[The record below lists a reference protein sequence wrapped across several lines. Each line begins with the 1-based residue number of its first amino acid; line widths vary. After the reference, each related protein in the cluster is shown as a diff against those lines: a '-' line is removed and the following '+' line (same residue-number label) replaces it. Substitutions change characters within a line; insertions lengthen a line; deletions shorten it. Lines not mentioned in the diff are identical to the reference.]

1 MGLLYFYI
9 FLTFGFSFLCSLLES
24 VILSVSPAFVELLC
38 RQKVKSGFLLSSL
51 RKDMGKPLAAILT
64 LNTVANTLGAMG
76 IGAQVQ
82 ILYGD
87 AIVTSAAVIVAA
99 AILIFSEVI
108 PKTLGAA
115 HWKSL
120 AAPVAYIIR
129 FLIFALYPFVLI
141 SEFVTRIL
149 SKPSSR
155 RVTRE
160 EMIVTAKLGADDGSI
175 QQKESLI
182 IKNLL
187 MLDKLFVADIMTPR
201 PVMITLD
208 HEWTVSEVMA
218 KFKPL
223 RYSRIPVYEDSVD
236 NITGLCH
243 RYKILESV
251 SNDQH
256 NIQIKELMSPVHS
269 VPETLSVAHAIDQ
282 FIKRKEHIFIAHDE
296 YGVITGLVSLEDTIE
311 TLLGVEIIDE
321 FDSVADLRKYAVEQW
336 QIRKK
341 KQRKVNNL

>member
-1 MGLLYFYI
+1 M
-9 FLTFGFSFLCSLLES
+9 
-24 VILSVSPAFVELLC
+24 ELLC
-38 RQKVKSGFLLSSL
+38 KQKAKSGFILSTL
-51 RKDMGKPLAAILT
+51 RKNIGKSLAAILT
-64 LNTVANTLGAMG
+64 LNTVANTLGAVG

-82 ILYGD
+82 TLYGD
-87 AIVTSAAVIVAA
+87 SIVSLSATLLAFG
-99 AILIFSEVI
+99 ILIFSEII
-108 PKTLGAA
+108 PKTLGTA

-120 AAPVAYIIR
+120 AAPAAYMIR
-129 FLIFALYPFVLI
+129 SLIFILYPFVLI
-141 SEFVTRIL
+141 SEFITHIL

-160 EMIVTAKLGADDGSI
+160 EMIMTAKLGADDGAI

-187 MLDKLFVADIMTPR
+187 MLDKLFVVDIMTPR
-201 PVMITLD
+201 SVMLILD
-208 HEWTVSEVMA
+208 HEWKVSEVMA
-218 KFKPL
+218 KYRPL

-236 NITGLCH
+236 NITGLCN
-243 RYKILESV
+243 RYKILEAA

-256 NIQIKELMSPVHS
+256 DTQIKEIMAPIHS

-282 FIKRKEHIFIAHDE
+282 FIKRKEHIFIVNDE
-296 YGVITGLVSLEDTIE
+296 YGIITGLVSLEDAIE

-321 FDSVADLRKYAVEQW
+321 FDSVADLRKYAVDQW

-341 KQRKVNNL
+341 KQRKINVL